1 VPRKKISTLNK
12 ILSLLVNETGQ
23 KAIREVKQ
31 WPALA
36 DLEKAYVAQV
46 LLHTK
51 GNKQAAT
58 RILNIDRK
66 RLDRMIKRY
75 ELSVSAARAGT
86 EPI

>member
-12 ILSLLVNETGQ
+12 ILSLLVDETESQ
-23 KAIREVKQ
+23 EAIREVKQ

-51 GNKQAAT
+51 GNKQAAS

-75 ELSVSAARAGT
+75 DLSVSAARTGT
-86 EPI
+86 